1 MARISA
7 RVLKS
12 GIPSY
17 TAEIRLQG
25 YPHTSKTFRTKTE
38 AKKWAKLIEFQMLEG
53 RYNGT
58 PLSTQ
63 KRLKDA
69 IKRFLE
75 SPITNKS
82 WLRHKRNKPMLE
94 YWQKELGHHR
104 LADLRTAMIVE
115 KRDKLSL
122 GLTYRKKLRSPATC
136 NRYISGLSVILQ
148 LCVEEWNW
156 LEQNPARRIRRF
168 PESEGSTRILTNE
181 ERFKLLKACH
191 STPDLYDIVL
201 LALNTGAR
209 RSELEG
215 LRWGEVDLKE
225 DMVTFRKTKNGKDR
239 TIPLSKEASEVL
251 KARLRARIIDRGE
264 WVFPSPNLN
273 APRDFYKAFMRA
285 LDKAGVTEFRFH
297 DLRHTAGSYLAIEGV
312 SERYIA
318 EILGHKTL
326 EMVKRY
332 THLRPEHLRN
342 AVSVLGRQKQINS
355 LEKS

>member
-25 YPHTSKTFRTKTE
+25 YPLTSKTFRTKTE
-38 AKKWAKLIEFQMLEG
+38 AKKWAKLIEVQMLEG

-251 KARLRARIIDRGE
+251 KAR
-264 WVFPSPNLN
+264 
-273 APRDFYKAFMRA
+273 
-285 LDKAGVTEFRFH
+285 
-297 DLRHTAGSYLAIEGV
+297 
-312 SERYIA
+312 
-318 EILGHKTL
+318 
-326 EMVKRY
+326 
-332 THLRPEHLRN
+332 
-342 AVSVLGRQKQINS
+342 
-355 LEKS
+355 

>member
-1 MARISA
+1 MARIST

-25 YPHTSKTFRTKTE
+25 HPHTSKTFRTKTE
-38 AKKWAKLIEFQMLEG
+38 AKKWAKLKEVQMHEG
-53 RYNGT
+53 KYNGT

-82 WLRHKRNKPMLE
+82 WLKQKRNKPMLKF
-94 YWQKELGHHR
+94 WQKELGHNK
-104 LADLRTAMIVE
+104 LADLRAAMIVE

-122 GLTYRKKLRSPATC
+122 GITYRKKLRSPATC

-148 LCVEEWNW
+148 LCVEEWGW

-191 STPDLYDIVL
+191 STPDLYEWFDKNKLKLEICS
-201 LALNTGAR
+201 NTNPADKR
-209 RSELEG
+209 FNRIELG
-215 LRWGEVDLKE
+215 
-225 DMVTFRKTKNGKDR
+225 
-239 TIPLSKEASEVL
+239 
-251 KARLRARIIDRGE
+251 
-264 WVFPSPNLN
+264 
-273 APRDFYKAFMRA
+273 
-285 LDKAGVTEFRFH
+285 
-297 DLRHTAGSYLAIEGV
+297 
-312 SERYIA
+312 
-318 EILGHKTL
+318 
-326 EMVKRY
+326 
-332 THLRPEHLRN
+332 
-342 AVSVLGRQKQINS
+342 QI
-355 LEKS
+355 